1 MEGHEGV
8 VYHKQE
14 TCYTFMERY
23 EQSITCLQQVL
34 EIKDTNDSDFTTGY
48 ILVDIS
54 TVYYHINRCD
64 EAHDYKKRAYNYP
77 EEHYDSDLNTYV
89 HNLDIFENEK

>member
-1 MEGHEGV
+1 M
-8 VYHKQE
+8 
-14 TCYTFMERY
+14 
-23 EQSITCLQQVL
+23 
-34 EIKDTNDSDFTTGY
+34 
-48 ILVDIS
+48 VDIS

-64 EAHDYKKRAYNYP
+64 EAHDYKKRAYNYL